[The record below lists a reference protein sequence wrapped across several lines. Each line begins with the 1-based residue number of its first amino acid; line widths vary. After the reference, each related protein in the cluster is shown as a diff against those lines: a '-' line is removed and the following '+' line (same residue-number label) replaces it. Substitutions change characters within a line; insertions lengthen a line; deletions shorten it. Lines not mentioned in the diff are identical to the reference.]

1 MVKLYF
7 DFRDI
12 FRAARYG
19 FSGKKIMLQFW
30 GFLIGYLG
38 YLILTY
44 IAQMVSGIGLGATW
58 ATFRLFPA
66 IVPGVL
72 TWYGWVIYVI
82 AIVFW
87 IILWLLY
94 STAAAKVT
102 YQQMKGDDFYTAREA
117 IGFMRKNWK
126 AVIFSP
132 VMIICIIAFLV
143 VCGIIAGLIGKI
155 PYVGE
160 LLVALFTIPIFGT
173 ALFLTFL
180 GVVFCVG
187 IVLGPAIVATAKEDS
202 FETMIQFF
210 SSIWSQT
217 WRFVVYNAFLGCITV
232 AAVYVF
238 GLFSYWALR
247 ASHLILGWTMGP
259 KLHNVALVAI
269 NWLPTKLGIW
279 SLWSKGWW
287 LGKMVLIS
295 TYRSPHVE
303 LHGAEAAGAFI
314 MGIFLLIVFGLVISY
329 GLATWSAGQTIIY
342 LILRKRKD
350 DENLLEREDEELEF
364 EEATPEEKKGEE
376 PKEAPPAEEKKEQTP
391 PPAEAKKA
399 EPRKRLKKDKPEGE
413 EQKIS

>member
-58 ATFRLFPA
+58 ATFHLFPA

-259 KLHNVALVAI
+259 KLHNVALAAI

-314 MGIFLLIVFGLVISY
+314 MGIFLLIIFGLVISY

-350 DENLLEREDEELEF
+350 DETLLEREDEELEF

-391 PPAEAKKA
+391 PPAETKKA
-399 EPRKRLKKDKPEGE
+399 EPRKRPKKEKPEGE